1 LLCTGDYRRSWANRA
16 LGGVRLEL
24 AGVTEWNFGAV
35 YDLRSSE
42 LLAVVLLRRAATARR
57 GQLHQH
63 PDLGYVVLVLT
74 PFTP

>member
-1 LLCTGDYRRSWANRA
+1 
-16 LGGVRLEL
+16 L

-35 YDLRSSE
+35 YDLRSGE
-42 LLAVVLLRRAATARR
+42 FLVVVLLRRAAAARH

-74 PFTP
+74 PFSP